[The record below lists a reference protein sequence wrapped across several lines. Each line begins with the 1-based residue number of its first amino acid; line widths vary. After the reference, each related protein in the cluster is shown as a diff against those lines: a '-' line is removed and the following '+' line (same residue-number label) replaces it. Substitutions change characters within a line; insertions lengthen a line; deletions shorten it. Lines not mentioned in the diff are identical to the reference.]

1 MIFLPILHI
10 ICSLLLLPLF
20 YTFSSTVFTSTE
32 QKLAAL
38 LYIGYF
44 LYGFVVNINKALQRI
59 IQYYKKDMS

>member
-20 YTFSSTVFTSTE
+20 YTFSSNVFTSTE

-44 LYGFVVNINKALQRI
+44 LYGQLAINKALQRI